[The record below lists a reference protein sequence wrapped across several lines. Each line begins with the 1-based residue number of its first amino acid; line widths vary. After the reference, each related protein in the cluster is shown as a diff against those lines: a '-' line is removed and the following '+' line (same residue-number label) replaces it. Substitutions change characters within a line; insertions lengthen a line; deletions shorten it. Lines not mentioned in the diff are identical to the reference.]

1 MKALLAV
8 DIGGTKTLLQLSSVE
23 GEVITEQLFASQ
35 QYDSFDL
42 LLSDFLSQE
51 EVNQYTIV
59 SACFGVAG
67 PVVGTQAIV
76 TNLPWILD
84 VDELT
89 QQFSIEHVKLCNDFE
104 AVGHGIA
111 CLKDDELVVLQE
123 GEPDLAY
130 PKAVIGAGTGL
141 GQALMFPEN
150 GAWKVV
156 ATEGGNVDF
165 APTDQKQILLLEHM
179 MQRFGQVSYERIVS
193 GNGLVIIYDFLRAY
207 QQRDEDPDLRQAMI
221 DGDPAA
227 AISQF
232 ALKHGNELAIEALD
246 MFIKIYGAQAGNL
259 ALSVIPMAGLYLAGG
274 IAAKNIERFQ
284 EAGFMDAFRA
294 KGKMAHLVEKV
305 PVYVILQPKV
315 GLLGAR
321 LLAQQSVV

>member
-1 MKALLAV
+1 MGKQAV
-8 DIGGTKTLLQLSSVE
+8 
-23 GEVITEQLFASQ
+23 
-35 QYDSFDL
+35 
-42 LLSDFLSQE
+42 
-51 EVNQYTIV
+51 
-59 SACFGVAG
+59 
-67 PVVGTQAIV
+67 V
-76 TNLPWILD
+76 TNLPWTLD
-84 VDELT
+84 ADDLARD
-89 QQFSIEHVKLCNDFE
+89 FSIEHVKLCNDFE
-104 AVGHGIA
+104 AVGYGIA
-111 CLKDDELVVLQE
+111 CLDDDEIEVLQK
-123 GEPDLAY
+123 GEPDLSS

-150 GAWKVV
+150 DMWKVV

-193 GNGLVIIYDFLRAY
+193 GAGLVSIYDFLRGY
-207 QQRDEDPDLRQAMI
+207 EQREEAPDLRQAMI

-227 AISQF
+227 AISHF
-232 ALKHGNELAIEALD
+232 ALKQGDELAIEALD

-259 ALSVIPMAGLYLAGG
+259 ALTVIPMAGLYIAGG

-284 EAGFMDAFRA
+284 KAGFMDAFRA
-294 KGKMAHLVEKV
+294 KGKMQHLVEKI
-305 PVYVILQPKV
+305 PVYVILQAKV

>member
-1 MKALLAV
+1 MKTLLAV

-23 GEVITEQLFASQ
+23 GEVIIEQSFPSQ

-42 LLSDFLSQE
+42 LLCEFLSQKE
-51 EVNQYTIV
+51 IKQHTVV

-67 PVVGTQAIV
+67 PVVGTQAVV

-84 VDELT
+84 ADELA
-89 QQFSIEHVKLCNDFE
+89 QQFSIEYVEMCNDFE

-111 CLKDDELVVLQE
+111 CLKDDEIIVLQE
-123 GEPDLAY
+123 GEPDLTC

-141 GQALMFPEN
+141 GQALMIPEN
-150 GAWKVV
+150 GTWKVLP
-156 ATEGGNVDF
+156 TEGGNVDF

-179 MQRFGQVSYERIVS
+179 MKRFGQVSYERIVS
-193 GNGLVIIYDFLRAY
+193 GAGLVTIYDFLRAY

-221 DGDPAA
+221 DGDPAE

-232 ALKHGNELAIEALD
+232 ALKQGNELAIEALD

-259 ALSVIPMAGLYLAGG
+259 ALSVIPMAGLYIAGG

-284 EAGFMDAFRA
+284 EAGFMKAFCA
-294 KGKMAHLVEKV
+294 KGKMAHLVEKI
-305 PVYVILQPKV
+305 PVYLILQPKV

-321 LLAQQSVV
+321 LLAHQSVV

>member
-1 MKALLAV
+1 MNTLLAV
-8 DIGGTKTLLQLSSVE
+8 DIGGTKTLLQLSSLQ
-23 GEVITEQLFASQ
+23 GEVIVEQKYDSQ

-42 LLSDFLSQE
+42 LLAEFLAQE
-51 EVNQYTIV
+51 EIKQHTIV

-67 PVVGTQAIV
+67 PVVGKQAVV
-76 TNLPWILD
+76 TNLPWVLD
-84 VDELT
+84 ADELR
-89 QQFSIEHVKLCNDFE
+89 QKFSIKHVHLCNDFE
-104 AVGHGIA
+104 AVGYGIA
-111 CLKDDELVVLQE
+111 GLKDDEIDVLQE
-123 GEPDLAY
+123 GEPDLSS
-130 PKAVIGAGTGL
+130 PRAVIGAGTGL
-141 GQALMFPEN
+141 GQALMFPEG

-179 MQRFGQVSYERIVS
+179 MQRFGHVSYERIVS
-193 GNGLVIIYDFLRAY
+193 GVGLVTIYDFLRSY

-232 ALKHGNELAIEALD
+232 ALKQGNELAIEALD
-246 MFIKIYGAQAGNL
+246 MFITIYGAQAGNL
-259 ALSVIPMAGLYLAGG
+259 ALSVIPMAGLYIAGG

-284 EAGFMDAFRA
+284 EAGFLDAFRA
-294 KGKMAHLVEKV
+294 KGKMQHLVEKI

>member
-1 MKALLAV
+1 MNTLLAV
-8 DIGGTKTLLQLSSVE
+8 DIGGTKTLLELSSLQ
-23 GEVITEQLFASQ
+23 GEVLVEQKLDSQ

-42 LLSDFLSQE
+42 LLSEFLTQE
-51 EVNQYTIV
+51 EVKQHTIV

-67 PVVGTQAIV
+67 PVVGKQAVV
-76 TNLPWILD
+76 TNLPWTLD
-84 VDELT
+84 ANDLA
-89 QQFSIEHVKLCNDFE
+89 QQFSIEHVHLCNDFE
-104 AVGHGIA
+104 AVGYGIA
-111 CLKDDELVVLQE
+111 CLKEGEILVLQQ
-123 GEPDLAY
+123 GEPDLSR

-150 GAWKVV
+150 EAWKVV

-179 MQRFGQVSYERIVS
+179 MERFGHVSYERIIS
-193 GNGLVIIYDFLRAY
+193 GAGLVTIYDFLRGY
-207 QQRDEDPDLRQAMI
+207 EQRDEDAALRQAMI

-227 AISQF
+227 AISEF
-232 ALKHGNELAIEALD
+232 ALKHENELAIEALD

-294 KGKMAHLVEKV
+294 KGKMVHLVEKI